1 MIRELVATRPTWATL
16 PVRLALGAVFV
27 AHGAQKVFGLWGGPG
42 WAKFTSFPTPFGFMR
57 PAWLWMGAAAVAELV
72 GGALVLL
79 GLFTRLGAFV
89 LACTMLTAMFGVHW
103 AGGFFLQRGDALD
116 GIEYTLALLGM
127 SVALLIEGGGQASID
142 KRLQGGGRRPY
153 KTK

>member
-1 MIRELVATRPTWATL
+1 MFRELVATRPTWATL
-16 PVRLALGAVFV
+16 PIRLALGAVFI

-42 WAKFTSFPTPFGFMR
+42 LAKFTSSPAPFGFMR
-57 PAWLWMGAAAVAELV
+57 PAWLWMGAAALSELA

-89 LACTMLTAMFGVHW
+89 LACTMLTAVVGVHW
-103 AGGFFLQRGDALD
+103 GRFFLPAGFEFA
-116 GIEYTLALLGM
+116 LALLGM
-127 SVALLIEGGGQASID
+127 SIALLIEGGGRASLD
-142 KRLQGGGRRPY
+142 ARLQGGGRRPY

>member
-1 MIRELVATRPTWATL
+1 MFRELVATRPTWATL
-16 PVRLALGAVFV
+16 PLRIALGAVFI
-27 AHGAQKVFGLWGGPG
+27 AHGAQKVFGAWGGPG
-42 WAKFTSFPTPFGFMR
+42 WAKFTAADAPFGFMR
-57 PAWLWMGAAAVAELV
+57 PAWLWMAAAALAELV

-89 LACTMLTAMFGVHW
+89 LACTMLTAIVGVHW
-103 AGGFFLQRGDALD
+103 GAFFMPRGF
-116 GIEYTLALLGM
+116 EYAFALLGAA
-127 SVALLIEGGGQASID
+127 VALLIEGGGQASID

>member
-1 MIRELVATRPTWATL
+1 ML

-42 WAKFTSFPTPFGFMR
+42 WAKFTGMDAPFGFMR
-57 PAWLWMGAAAVAELV
+57 PAWLWMGAAAVSELV

-89 LACTMLTAMFGVHW
+89 LACTMLTAIVGVHW
-103 AGGFFLQRGDALD
+103 GAFFMPAGF
-116 GIEYTLALLGM
+116 EYALALLGM
-127 SVALLIEGGGQASID
+127 SIALLIEGGGRASLD
-142 KRLQGGGRRPY
+142 ERLAGARGRRR
-153 KTK
+153 